1 MGTLGQGGAV
11 SVGRS
16 TVKGAGQS
24 GGTLLRERSL
34 VRLQCGVGE
43 LGRCSPVCRQEGGM
57 PALTCRSR
65 GVPAH
70 GCNPML
76 NRTAIILRYREPF
89 VRWINEADP
98 YILDPA
104 ITIGSDEQNVY
115 LIHQIEHRD
124 ELDEWIALNHE
135 VLFES
140 ELEGWYT
147 DEALWPKN
155 RTLELFNKWVHVEYH
170 TVVID
175 VVDAPL
181 LDDEAP

>member
-1 MGTLGQGGAV
+1 
-11 SVGRS
+11 
-16 TVKGAGQS
+16 
-24 GGTLLRERSL
+24 
-34 VRLQCGVGE
+34 VRLQRGCGSLGSAHRSIVVGE
-43 LGRCSPVCRQEGGM
+43 MPTLACRA
-57 PALTCRSR
+57 P
-65 GVPAH
+65 GVLAH
-70 GCNPML
+70 GRNPML
-76 NRTAIILRYREPF
+76 NRTAIIIRYREPF

-98 YILDPA
+98 YVLDPE
-104 ITIGSDEQNVY
+104 ITIGSDEQSVY

-135 VLFES
+135 PLFES

>member
-1 MGTLGQGGAV
+1 M
-11 SVGRS
+11 
-16 TVKGAGQS
+16 GAGRGCFGRALDGES
-24 GGTLLRERSL
+24 RRSIWGNVAAGEGVGAPARRLRELGSAHRSL
-34 VRLQCGVGE
+34 IVGE
-43 LGRCSPVCRQEGGM
+43 MPTLACRA
-57 PALTCRSR
+57 P
-65 GVPAH
+65 GVLAH
-70 GCNPML
+70 GRNPML

-98 YILDPA
+98 YVLDPA
-104 ITIGSDEQNVY
+104 ITIDSDEQSVY

-135 VLFES
+135 PLFES

>member
-1 MGTLGQGGAV
+1 M
-11 SVGRS
+11 
-16 TVKGAGQS
+16 
-24 GGTLLRERSL
+24 
-34 VRLQCGVGE
+34 RLQCGCVESLGAARLSVATGE
-43 LGRCSPVCRQEGGM
+43 M
-57 PALTCRSR
+57 PALTCRPR
-65 GVPAH
+65 GVPAD

-98 YILDPA
+98 YVLDPA
-104 ITIGSDEQNVY
+104 ITIGPDEQSVY

-135 VLFES
+135 VLLER

-155 RTLELFNKWVHVEYH
+155 RTLELCTSSAYFGPQPDPNRSLFALSAAK
-170 TVVID
+170 D
-175 VVDAPL
+175 
-181 LDDEAP
+181 